1 MSLAIEGTPSTSW
14 RDTGCDFVA
23 AADKV
28 APMVEAQADDA
39 EQLRHQTQD
48 VVAALRSAGL
58 YRLLLP
64 SALGGEEQNFVDAMR
79 AVERL
84 AYADGSA
91 GWCAMVANVAA
102 SSVGAYLPE
111 GGAQQVFGSGPDVL
125 IAGQGVPRGQARRAQ
140 GGYVVRGE
148 WSYGSG
154 IYFADLIHCGCFLMD
169 GDRPQIGPDGAP
181 VSMLVHFG
189 SNEITLNDNWN
200 TLGLR
205 GTGSFDYSLKSAE
218 IFVPEHMCYLYA
230 ADQPLRGGNQYSVG
244 LIGFTTWGHSSWALG
259 IGRRILDEIASIAR
273 AKKGPFGLLGASA
286 SFKQAFAEA
295 EAKYRAAR
303 AFCYES
309 WSELDRALGDGERAG
324 LTHIALVRMAM
335 RHLHD
340 VVSEIATF
348 AHRAGGGATL
358 RSGILQRCYRDVH
371 SGTQHVLLSDEIL
384 QECGRA
390 LLNMTGEDARWG
402 IFGVLE

>member
-1 MSLAIEGTPSTSW
+1 MSLAIEGTPSASW

-23 AADKV
+23 V
-28 APMVEAQADDA
+28 AEKMAPLVEAQADDA

-64 SALGGEEQNFVDAMR
+64 RALGGEELNFVDAMR

-111 GGAQQVFGSGPDVL
+111 RGAEQVFGSGPDVL
-125 IAGQGVPRGQARRAQ
+125 IAGQGVPRGQARPVE
-140 GGYVVRGE
+140 GGYMVRGE

-154 IYFADLIHCGCFLMD
+154 IYFADLIHCGCYVMD
-169 GDRPQIGPDGAP
+169 GDRPQIGPDGVP
-181 VSMLVHFG
+181 VSMLVHF
-189 SNEITLNDNWN
+189 SPNEITIKDNWN

-205 GTGSFDYSLKSAE
+205 GTGSFDYSLKSDA

-230 ADQPLRGGNQYSVG
+230 ADKPLRGGSQYGVG

-259 IGRRILDEIASIAR
+259 IGRRILDEIATIAR

-286 SFKQAFAEA
+286 SFKQAYAGA

-303 AFCYES
+303 AFCYEC
-309 WSELDRALGDGERAG
+309 WSELDLALGDDERAG
-324 LTHIALVRMAM
+324 LNHIALVRMAM

-358 RSGILQRCYRDVH
+358 RSSILQRCYRDVH
-371 SGTQHVLLSDEIL
+371 SGTQHILLSDEIL
-384 QECGRA
+384 QECGRV
-390 LLNMTGEDARWG
+390 LLNLTGKDARWG